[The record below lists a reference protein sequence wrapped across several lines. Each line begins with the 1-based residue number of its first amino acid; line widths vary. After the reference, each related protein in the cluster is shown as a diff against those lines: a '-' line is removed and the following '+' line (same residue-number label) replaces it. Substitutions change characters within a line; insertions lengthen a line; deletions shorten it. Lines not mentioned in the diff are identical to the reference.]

1 MKLAAGIDLGG
12 TRVKGIAHDLE
23 LEEELERTILSTN
36 DGKFFD
42 EDPSW
47 ANAIRDLLDKW
58 ETRFENQFASIGIAS
73 PGLTAK
79 DERSIAFMPGR
90 LDGIENLV
98 WEDFLS
104 TTARTCV
111 VNDAHA

>member
-47 ANAIRDLLDKW
+47 ANAIRVS
-58 ETRFENQFASIGIAS
+58 RQMGQV
-73 PGLTAK
+73 
-79 DERSIAFMPGR
+79 R
-90 LDGIENLV
+90 LALV
-98 WEDFLS
+98 LRLGPMAQCE
-104 TTARTCV
+104 
-111 VNDAHA
+111 